1 MIPISI
7 HINELELAGFSSTST
22 PLEQIETPTLALHG
36 WLDNAA
42 SFAPLWPHLDTHPLL
57 ALDFPGHGLSSHRSA
72 GAAYYFIEWAADI
85 IALIEQYDWQQV
97 HLIGHSMGAFISQ
110 LVASVMPER
119 IAAMSLIEGFGM
131 LTFKAE
137 ETREKL
143 KKALVQRRELASKR
157 APVYPDKER
166 IIRVRAETSQVT
178 PAQIVGI
185 VERNLMPVEG
195 GWSWRVD
202 PRVRLGSPFRFTL
215 EQAND
220 LMAGIQC
227 PVQLIRGEQ
236 GFPELTR
243 AVQQWSG
250 TLTHFEQVELSGG
263 HHVHLE
269 YPEQV
274 AKEINAF
281 LRRLN

>member
-7 HINELELAGFSSTST
+7 PVHELKLAGFSSTKT
-22 PLEQIETPTLALHG
+22 PLNKLQAPTIALHG

-42 SFAPLWPHLDTHPLL
+42 SFAPLWPYLEKQPVL
-57 ALDFPGHGLSSHRSA
+57 ALDFPGHGLSSHRA
-72 GAAYYFIEWAADI
+72 PGNAYYFIEWAADI
-85 IALIEQYDWQQV
+85 VALIETYDWQQV
-97 HLIGHSMGAFISQ
+97 HLLGHSMGAFISQ
-110 LVASVMPER
+110 LVASVIPER
-119 IAAMSLIEGFGM
+119 IAGMSLIEGFGM
-131 LTFKAE
+131 LTFAAD

-143 KKALVQRRELASKR
+143 IKSLVQRRELASKR
-157 APVYPDKER
+157 APVYPDRER
-166 IIRVRAETSQVT
+166 VIRVRAETSKVT
-178 PAQIVGI
+178 PSQIAGI
-185 VERNLMPVEG
+185 VERNLMAVEG

-236 GFPELTR
+236 GFPELEH
-243 AVQQWSG
+243 AVQQWAGKLRQFQQTS
-250 TLTHFEQVELSGG
+250 LPGG
-263 HHVHLE
+263 HHLHLE

-274 AKEINAF
+274 ATEINAF
-281 LRRLN
+281 MSQLN